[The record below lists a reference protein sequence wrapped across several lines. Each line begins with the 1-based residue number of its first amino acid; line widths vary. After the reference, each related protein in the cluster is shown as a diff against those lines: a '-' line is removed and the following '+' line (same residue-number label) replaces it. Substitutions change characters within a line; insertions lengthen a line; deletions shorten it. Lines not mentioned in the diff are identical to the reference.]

1 MFTHCNMTF
10 KPHEVWFLNDN
21 EKFTHRRFYLATCP
35 KCNKG
40 LAKLVETRIS
50 DGETFYELIG
60 GDLLD
65 IYTER
70 LIKEVKYTDQD
81 LIKLKSVP
89 YGFCYGENQ
98 EVHNNKGDVIE
109 IRQKRCDF
117 FGNKQLLKK
126 I

>member
-1 MFTHCNMTF
+1 MTF

-35 KCNKG
+35 VCKKG
-40 LAKLVETRIS
+40 LAKLVETR
-50 DGETFYELIG
+50 LLG
-60 GDLLD
+60 GDLLEK
-65 IYTER
+65 YTDR
-70 LIKEVKYTDQD
+70 LIKEVRYTDQD

-109 IRQKRCDF
+109 IRQKKCDF